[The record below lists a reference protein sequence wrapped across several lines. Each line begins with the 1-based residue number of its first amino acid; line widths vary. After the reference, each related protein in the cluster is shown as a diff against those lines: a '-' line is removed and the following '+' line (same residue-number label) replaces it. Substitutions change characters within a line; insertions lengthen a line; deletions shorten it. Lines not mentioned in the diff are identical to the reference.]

1 MRFENLVAGA
11 GRLQGYA
18 FAAALLWAVFLLIPA
33 PGSKGDP
40 VVRPGVD
47 DDPGGAP
54 YVAGELLVAYEPGTS
69 EEVEE
74 AVARRSG
81 ARPLKDLPG

>member
-1 MRFENLVAGA
+1 
-11 GRLQGYA
+11 
-18 FAAALLWAVFLLIPA
+18 
-33 PGSKGDP
+33 
-40 VVRPGVD
+40 VD